1 MGSHPSRC
9 YCCAAQSSSYD
20 AILCLKKIFR
30 SLPSWIA
37 GRFYSLWPIQTSS
50 AAQRRYTPPIRTA
63 NRTASA
69 AAQGIGL
76 TPMSPAQ
83 LNNSGNTTSTQATG
97 PIYVPPM
104 LTHKWLW
111 IIFGIKNHP
120 DFHAIENIEMSS
132 LLMNDATFFRELK
145 SLESKH
151 RWPILKWFSPYIF
164 SYCNFVQVFIA
175 APSLPGPKTRLI
187 HELTPV
193 VRHFQRRS
201 GHGLWTSTP
210 RRLRPQG
217 SLRIRSPA
225 TRCSEPPD
233 QETRV
238 RDIPSH
244 MR

>member
-1 MGSHPSRC
+1 MDGHPSRC
-9 YCCAAQSSSYD
+9 YCCAAQTSSYD
-20 AILCLKKIFR
+20 AIFCLKNIFQ
-30 SLPSWIA
+30 SFPSWIA
-37 GRFYSLWPIQTSS
+37 GKFYSLYPSPTSS
-50 AAQRRYTPPIRTA
+50 AAQRRYTPPTTTA
-63 NRTASA
+63 ARTASA

-97 PIYVPPM
+97 PIHVPPV

-132 LLMNDATFFRELK
+132 LLMSDATFFRELK

-151 RWPILKWFSPYIF
+151 RWPILKWCSPYIF
-164 SYCNFVQVFIA
+164 SYCNFVQVHIA

-201 GHGLWTSTP
+201 GHGPWTITP

-225 TRCSEPPD
+225 TRCSEPSD

-238 RDIPSH
+238 RDISSH